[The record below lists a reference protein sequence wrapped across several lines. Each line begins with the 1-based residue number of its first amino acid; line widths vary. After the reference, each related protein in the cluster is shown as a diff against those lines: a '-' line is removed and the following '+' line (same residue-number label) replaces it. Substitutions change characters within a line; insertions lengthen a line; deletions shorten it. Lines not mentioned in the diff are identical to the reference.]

1 MRGETLSKEKLK
13 TLIGLL
19 LIVIALLL
27 INIGIISGDVGVVE
41 AKSTNICLECIGIE

>member
-1 MRGETLSKEKLK
+1 MSKDNLK

-27 INIGIISGDVGVVE
+27 INIGIISGDVGVLE
-41 AKSTNICLECIGIE
+41 TKSTNICLECIGIE